1 MRILMLVTSL
11 IVLLCASFQGKADE
25 KEKAVEQELARMQ
38 GLWGSN
44 HADYW
49 HTNGAED
56 QVRPL
61 EELKKSHRI
70 QGNRWIVVDDKGKA
84 TGVEKIITL
93 DVASNPKKIQL
104 TTTRKGG
111 ENRPDQKITEYGI
124 YQLTRDGLL
133 VHFGPPDDK
142 GGTKPAPRT
151 FLQFGKPIKGLD
163 GAAILSERVK
173 E

>member
-1 MRILMLVTSL
+1 MRL
-11 IVLLCASFQGKADE
+11 VLLAMSLTVLLFASSQGSADE

-38 GLWGSN
+38 GLWGSI

-49 HTNGAED
+49 HTNGEED

-61 EELKKSHRI
+61 QDMQKSHRI
-70 QGNRWIVVDDKGKA
+70 QGNKWIVVDAKGKA

-93 DVASNPKKIQL
+93 DISTKPKKIQL

-111 ENRPDQKITEYGI
+111 DDRLDQKITEYGI
-124 YQLTRDGLL
+124 YELTRDGLL

-142 GGTKPAPRT
+142 GGTKPAPEK

-163 GAAILSERVK
+163 GAAILFERMK